1 MSEAEG
7 HPAFALARKMVYR
20 GLMLALRV
28 LARPVNPRHFRLA
41 ILKLDRLGDGVLALG
56 AMRRLVAEHGETNT
70 LLIVSPIA
78 EGLLRSEFPRAS
90 FLVMPAFCERLC
102 PDLIQTL
109 ARHARALRG
118 ITTEVLV
125 CLRHQPSD
133 YLHAITGLLKAGQV
147 FATSWSGPREHTS
160 LAHPRCRMVPYP
172 DQGGDSCRE
181 LEAHRR
187 VVELALGC
195 PVERDEVIPRL
206 VWGTAVPAVAPQAG
220 RLCSMPGDDL
230 LVCPAAGDAI
240 REYPPELLA
249 EAVRLFLEDHPA
261 VPVRVCL
268 PPGADSSR
276 LRAAFANAGANHS
289 WTTPAD
295 ATALARTIASA
306 GLVLAPDSAPA
317 HIATALDKPG
327 VFLLGGGHFGMF
339 APWSRSERQRW
350 LSHALP
356 CYHCRWRCTQP
367 EPFCITRIEPRD
379 VAAALAEA
387 YTRRQK

>member
-1 MSEAEG
+1 MSEAEE
-7 HPAFALARKMVYR
+7 HPAFALARKTAYR
-20 GLMLALRV
+20 GLMLALRL
-28 LARPVNPRHFRLA
+28 LARPVNPRRFRLA
-41 ILKLDRLGDGVLALG
+41 ILKLDRLGDAVLALG
-56 AMRRLVAEHGETNT
+56 AMRRLMKDHGEADT

-109 ARHARALRG
+109 LRNARALRG
-118 ITTEVLV
+118 ITADVLV

-133 YLHAITGLLKAGQV
+133 YLHAITGLLKTAQV

-172 DQGGDSCRE
+172 EQGGDSCRE

-187 VVELALGC
+187 VVELVLKS
-195 PVERDEVIPRL
+195 PVAIEEVTPRL
-206 VWGTAVPAVAPQAG
+206 GSADSCQSARLQGTD
-220 RLCSMPGDDL
+220 DDL
-230 LVCPAAGDAI
+230 LVCPSAGDAA

-249 EAVRLFLEDHPA
+249 EAVRLFRGGNPA
-261 VPVRVCL
+261 VPVRLCL
-268 PPGADSSR
+268 PPGAESSR
-276 LRAAFANAGANHS
+276 LRAAFANTGANHS

-295 ATALARTIASA
+295 ATALVRTIASA
-306 GLVLAPDSAPA
+306 GLVLAPESAPA

-327 VFLLGGGHFGMF
+327 VFLLGGGHHGLL
-339 APWSRSERQRW
+339 APWARSERQRW

-356 CYHCRWRCTQP
+356 CYHCRWRCNQS

-379 VAAALAEA
+379 VAAALAEVYA
-387 YTRRQK
+387 RRQK